1 MPVPVAVFVNIIRCN
16 MATLKEKTRQLMF
29 IVSIISNFKY
39 TVCLLTS
46 YNYILRNNQHR
57 QIDNRWVG
65 SPPDFPLFNQDAT
78 RFLSCRVLP
87 SIYYVLYIHIWWSWS
102 GAGDPS
108 VQIWFCMPW
117 LYTTLGG
124 CHYRSAKVYLYHL
137 DRFRAEFHPLRV
149 FYCCL

>member
-57 QIDNRWVG
+57 QIDNR
-65 SPPDFPLFNQDAT
+65 
-78 RFLSCRVLP
+78 
-87 SIYYVLYIHIWWSWS
+87 
-102 GAGDPS
+102 
-108 VQIWFCMPW
+108 
-117 LYTTLGG
+117 
-124 CHYRSAKVYLYHL
+124 
-137 DRFRAEFHPLRV
+137 
-149 FYCCL
+149 